1 MTNDLKDKKHSG
13 ELKTKMS
20 HLANSYVNAYKPTKN
35 SLKKHKTLKRL
46 RENKDI
52 VILRPDKG
60 CGTVILDQ
68 EEFVKKIYAI
78 INDTSKFK
86 KLSSDPTILREG
98 QLQRFL
104 RTLKNK
110 GFFTDESYDKIY
122 PSASKPA
129 SIYGLPKIH
138 KLNINKDNLSLRPII
153 SSIGTY
159 NYNLSKFLT
168 NLLAP
173 VIPTTNCTKDSF
185 TFCEGIKTIRATNNF
200 LISYDVCSLF
210 TSIPLKETVD
220 IAVGLL
226 FEHNPDFEITKNELK
241 KLFDFALS
249 GTHFRFDG
257 SVSDQIDS
265 VAMGSPLCLILASL
279 FMGYHEANW
288 LQVFKDCEIILN
300 RCYVDDIICLFN
312 SEPDADKF
320 FEILNKLNPNVKFT
334 L

>member
-1 MTNDLKDKKHSG
+1 M
-13 ELKTKMS
+13 
-20 HLANSYVNAYKPTKN
+20 
-35 SLKKHKTLKRL
+35 
-46 RENKDI
+46 
-52 VILRPDKG
+52 ILRPDKG
-60 CGTVILDQ
+60 YGAVILDW
-68 EEFVKKIYAI
+68 EEYVKKIYAI

-122 PSASKPA
+122 PSGSKPA

-185 TFCEGIKTIRATNNF
+185 TFCEEIKKIRATNKF
-200 LISYDVCSLF
+200 LNSYVCSLF
-210 TSIPLKETVD
+210 TSIPLKETID
-220 IAVGLL
+220 IAVNLL
-226 FEHNPDFEITKNELK
+226 FEHKPGFKITKNELK
-241 KLFDFALS
+241 KLFNSATS
-249 GTHFRFDG
+249 GTHFLFD
-257 SVSDQIDS
+257 VSFIT
-265 VAMGSPLCLILASL
+265 
-279 FMGYHEANW
+279 
-288 LQVFKDCEIILN
+288 
-300 RCYVDDIICLFN
+300 
-312 SEPDADKF
+312 
-320 FEILNKLNPNVKFT
+320 KLMV
-334 L
+334 

>member
-1 MTNDLKDKKHSG
+1 M
-13 ELKTKMS
+13 
-20 HLANSYVNAYKPTKN
+20 
-35 SLKKHKTLKRL
+35 
-46 RENKDI
+46 
-52 VILRPDKG
+52 ILRPDKG
-60 CGTVILDQ
+60 YGAVILDW
-68 EEFVKKIYAI
+68 EEYVKKIYAI
-78 INDTSKFK
+78 INDTSKFE

-185 TFCEGIKTIRATNNF
+185 TFCEEIKKVRATNKF

-210 TSIPLKETVD
+210 TSIPLKETID
-220 IAVGLL
+220 IAVNLL
-226 FEHNPDFEITKNELK
+226 FEHKPGFKITKNELK
-241 KLFDFALS
+241 KLFNSATS
-249 GTHFRFDG
+249 GTHFLFD
-257 SVSDQIDS
+257 VSFIT
-265 VAMGSPLCLILASL
+265 
-279 FMGYHEANW
+279 
-288 LQVFKDCEIILN
+288 
-300 RCYVDDIICLFN
+300 
-312 SEPDADKF
+312 
-320 FEILNKLNPNVKFT
+320 KLMV
-334 L
+334 